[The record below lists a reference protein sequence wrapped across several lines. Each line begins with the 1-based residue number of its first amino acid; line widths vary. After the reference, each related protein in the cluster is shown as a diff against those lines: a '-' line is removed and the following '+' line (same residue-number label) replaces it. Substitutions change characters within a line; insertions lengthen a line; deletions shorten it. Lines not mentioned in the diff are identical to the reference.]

1 MLFQLLGAIAAA
13 CARGRT
19 CDQKPD
25 GATLVL
31 QALAAVIGRPGRAKT
46 PSENAKWGAK
56 RKGQV
61 KRPSTDDSDRVRM
74 LGMSGRALS
83 FGMMAEAYERF
94 RPGYPVEL
102 FDMVMAYAGQPARR
116 ALEIGAGTGKA
127 TRLFAQRQVMVTA
140 TDPDRAMLAEL
151 RKHVPASV
159 RTVQAAFEDLQPGE
173 RYGLVYAAAALHWTN
188 PEGRWSRM
196 AALLE
201 PGGVFASFG
210 GPIQLAD
217 PAVEEAV
224 RAARAPF
231 LESDEIPSPDGTP
244 PEHEMQWP
252 GTELQ
257 RSEWFTGVQ
266 QDVVERRLTISATE
280 YVGQLSTISAYLV
293 LPTSEREQ
301 VFGQIMQVLP
311 ETVEIAADITVHL
324 ARRRNA
330 Q

>member
-1 MLFQLLGAIAAA
+1 
-13 CARGRT
+13 
-19 CDQKPD
+19 
-25 GATLVL
+25 
-31 QALAAVIGRPGRAKT
+31 
-46 PSENAKWGAK
+46 
-56 RKGQV
+56 
-61 KRPSTDDSDRVRM
+61 
-74 LGMSGRALS
+74 MSGRALS
-83 FGMMAEAYERF
+83 FGAVAEAYERF
-94 RPGYPVEL
+94 RPGYPDEL
-102 FDMVMAYAGQPARR
+102 FDRVMAYAGQPART

-127 TRLFAQRQVMVTA
+127 TRLFARRGVVVTA
-140 TDPDRAMLAEL
+140 TEPDGAMLAEL

-159 RTVQAAFEDLQPGE
+159 RTVQAAFEDVRPGE

-196 AALLE
+196 ASLLE

-210 GPIQLAD
+210 GPIRLAD

-231 LESDEIPSPDGTP
+231 LQSDEIPSPDGTP
-244 PEHEMQWP
+244 PGHDLQWP

-266 QDVVERRLTISATE
+266 QSVVERRLTMSARD
-280 YVGQLSTISAYLV
+280 YVGQLSTVSAYLV
-293 LPTSEREQ
+293 LPSLEREQ

-324 ARRRNA
+324 ARRCYE